1 MGLIDNLKSGN
12 MNTILL
18 IVVLIFIFHLYWTRE
33 IKEPMADVQDSAI
46 EASIKKIYKADVKAI
61 RNLSNI
67 SKKLMEGG
75 LTVPGNLILKNNL
88 NINDFIIGANK
99 DGGIGFSRKD
109 GRTTHFDYTDNRNYI
124 RGDTNMDGNTAV
136 NGNLVVKN
144 NLTINDYVISA
155 NKQYGLGFPR
165 KDGRTTHFDY
175 TDNKNY
181 IRGSTIIDGE
191 FTVNNGGSSLILQN
205 DGNLV
210 LYRNGKAV
218 WASGTG

>member
-18 IVVLIFIFHLYWTRE
+18 IIILIFIFHLYWTRD
-33 IKEPMADVQDSAI
+33 IKEPMADAQDSAI
-46 EASIKKIYKADVKAI
+46 EASIKKIYKADVEAI

-75 LTVPGNLILKNNL
+75 LTIPGKITVDEINIRDSNTKLLKGRENTLKIQTNS
-88 NINDFIIGANK
+88 
-99 DGGIGFSRKD
+99 GFLEA
-109 GRTTHFDYTDNRNYI
+109 GPMNEEWCHIYTDRPKFAF
-124 RGDTNMDGNTAV
+124 DK
-136 NGNLVVKN
+136 NLWDV
-144 NLTINDYVISA
+144 A
-155 NKQYGLGFPR
+155 
-165 KDGRTTHFDY
+165 
-175 TDNKNY
+175 KNY
-181 IRGSTIIDGE
+181 NPYVKSDGSIAINGE
-191 FTVNNGGSSLILQN
+191 FKANNGGSGLILQN